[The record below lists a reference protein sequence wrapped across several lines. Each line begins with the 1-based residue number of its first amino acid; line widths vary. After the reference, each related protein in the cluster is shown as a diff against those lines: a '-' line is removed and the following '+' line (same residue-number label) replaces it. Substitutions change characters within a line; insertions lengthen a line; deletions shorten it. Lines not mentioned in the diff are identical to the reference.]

1 MVLLLTLLS
10 LFYFK
15 NYFFFSIE
23 YFDWDKLIDLVYMTN
38 KFVVLYQKYLYS
50 EINYTRALYVV
61 MDHNIVDFY
70 IFIKT

>member
-1 MVLLLTLLS
+1 
-10 LFYFK
+10 
-15 NYFFFSIE
+15 
-23 YFDWDKLIDLVYMTN
+23 MTN